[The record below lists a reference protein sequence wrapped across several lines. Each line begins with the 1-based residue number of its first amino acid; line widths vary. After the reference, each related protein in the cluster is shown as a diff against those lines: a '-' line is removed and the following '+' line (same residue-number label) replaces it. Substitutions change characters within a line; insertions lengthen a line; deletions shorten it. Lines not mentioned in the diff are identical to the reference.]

1 MNSSSRVRS
10 LQSLVSTHLGVQ
22 TEPTIVDSLVR
33 HIVSKINDAVRDFNG
48 QIYTD
53 NLNEHFI
60 PYYHL
65 LNIFISQV
73 HNHLDELEK
82 KASFSL
88 KSLEDKYYVYQNV
101 IKVLKDEQLENKIRE
116 AITIAEV
123 DLQTA
128 TAQDVEEHRHFL
140 MVAKRS
146 LEDLYTLHERLDTV
160 TGHNEALRA
169 VVMAIDVIMMKFNND
184 NLSHRNSDENMIPFY
199 KYLKDMIK
207 RVNRYLKKLSND
219 DHTSFYGEVIRE
231 RIKIEGLIRRI
242 KTAIDIAQQELN
254 TGSVNVDDLQEY
266 DIYLNAANDGLT
278 LLIQLNE
285 TLLQLKERIR
295 ERFF

>member
-10 LQSLVSTHLGVQ
+10 LQRLVSTHLGLR
-22 TEPTIVDSLVR
+22 TEPTIVDGLVR

-65 LNIFISQV
+65 LNIFLSQV

-184 NLSHRNSDENMIPFY
+184 NLSRNSDENMIPFY

-254 TGSVNVDDLQEY
+254 NGSVNEDDLQEY
-266 DIYLNAANDGLT
+266 DIYLNVANDGLT

>member
-10 LQSLVSTHLGVQ
+10 LQRLVSTHLGLR
-22 TEPTIVDSLVR
+22 TEPTIVDGLER

-48 QIYTD
+48 QIYTES
-53 NLNEHFI
+53 LNEHFI
-60 PYYHL
+60 PYYDF
-65 LNIFISQV
+65 LNIFLSEV
-73 HNHLDELEK
+73 HNHLDQLEK

-160 TGHNEALRA
+160 TDHNEALRA
-169 VVMAIDVIMMKFNND
+169 VVMAIDVIVMKFNND
-184 NLSHRNSDENMIPFY
+184 NHRNSDENMIPFY

-254 TGSVNVDDLQEY
+254 TGSVNVDDLEEY
-266 DIYLNAANDGLT
+266 DIYLNVANDGLT

>member
-10 LQSLVSTHLGVQ
+10 LQRLVSTHLGLQ
-22 TEPTIVDSLVR
+22 TEPTIVDGLVR

-48 QIYTD
+48 QIYTE

-60 PYYHL
+60 PYYDFF
-65 LNIFISQV
+65 NIFLSQV

-101 IKVLKDEQLENKIRE
+101 IKVLKDEQLQNKIRE
-116 AITIAEV
+116 AINIAQV
-123 DLQTA
+123 DLETA
-128 TAQDVEEHRHFL
+128 TAEDREEHRHFL
-140 MVAKRS
+140 MVAKQS

-160 TGHNEALRA
+160 TDHNEALRA

-231 RIKIEGLIRRI
+231 RMDIEGLIRRI

-254 TGSVNVDDLQEY
+254 NGSVNEDDLQEY
-266 DIYLNAANDGLT
+266 DIYLNVANDGLT